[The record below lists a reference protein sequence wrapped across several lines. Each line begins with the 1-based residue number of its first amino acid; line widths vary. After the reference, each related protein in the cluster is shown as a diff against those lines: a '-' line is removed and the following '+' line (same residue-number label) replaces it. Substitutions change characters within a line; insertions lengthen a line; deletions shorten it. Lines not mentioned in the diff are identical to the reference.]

1 MVRKDI
7 KIKIKE
13 HKKEIL
19 IVAGTTITAGVLGYL
34 GIKGIKWNTAHK
46 IKGEKII
53 DALTKSNDIDLK
65 LDTATVTEAWK
76 EGEWINFILNDFKP
90 ADIGKLGIEL
100 MDKVPEINQDT
111 ILTCVLSTTN

>member
-1 MVRKDI
+1 MTRKDI
-7 KIKIKE
+7 KIKIEE

-34 GIKGIKWNTAHK
+34 GIKWNTAHK

-53 DALTKSNDIDLK
+53 GALTKSNDIDLK

-90 ADIGKLGIEL
+90 ADIGKLGTEL

-111 ILTCVLSTTN
+111 ILTCILGTTN